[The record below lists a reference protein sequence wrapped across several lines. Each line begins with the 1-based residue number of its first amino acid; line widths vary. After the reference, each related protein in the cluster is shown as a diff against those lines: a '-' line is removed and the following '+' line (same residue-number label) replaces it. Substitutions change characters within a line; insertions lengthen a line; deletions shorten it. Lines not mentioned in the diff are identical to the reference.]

1 MLDNAGGMSSNPF
14 VLLCCAALLVTTSGC
29 PGSATSG
36 VTLRSDGTPGPQEC
50 PEKTR
55 EVMGYLELHVGAAAL
70 VQLDANQ
77 PLSSPVTLYE
87 GPIESVLQDDL
98 GIIEA
103 PSRLYGRVW
112 TSGPQVV
119 IRYYEAHR
127 LSDGKR
133 LPICGV
139 ARLGSGQLRK
149 LPESKPGTAIIDTYQ
164 AGVFI
169 VDEFR

>member
-1 MLDNAGGMSSNPF
+1 MSSHYF
-14 VLLCCAALLVTTSGC
+14 ALLYCTALLVMTSGC
-29 PGSATSG
+29 PGSATGG
-36 VTLRSDGTPGPQEC
+36 VTLRADGTPGPQEC
-50 PEKTR
+50 PEKSR
-55 EVMGYLELHVGAAAL
+55 EVMGYLRLNVGDAAFA
-70 VQLDANQ
+70 QLDANQ
-77 PLSSPVTLYE
+77 PLTSPVTLYE
-87 GPIESVLQDDL
+87 GPIESVLEDDL

-103 PSRLYGRVW
+103 PGRLYGRVW

-133 LPICGV
+133 LPICAV

-149 LPESKPGTAIIDTYQ
+149 RPESKPGTAIIDTYR